1 MSNLKD
7 SGKGR
12 MLPIELNKGDFAPRY
27 EKSEWGELSIDKAI
41 VTEQGTMGK
50 LPIVDLQLTDEKG
63 KKYFAMIT
71 GRLIIGLGDA
81 CKGVMLRVHGNETPN
96 VD

>member
-7 SGKGR
+7 AGKGR
-12 MLPIELNKGDFAPRY
+12 KLSIELKEGDFAPRY
-27 EKSEWGELSIDKAI
+27 EKDEWTELSIDKAV
-41 VTEQGTMGK
+41 VTEQGTIGK
-50 LPIVDLQLTDEKG
+50 LPIVDIQLTDEKG
-63 KKYFAMIT
+63 NKYFGMIT

-81 CKGVMLRVHGNETPN
+81 CKGVMQRIHGTDTPD